1 MRIAPVIWCSWSYS
15 LLKWLCV
22 NSLATRDSEFL
33 NRDTLHACCH
43 VQQITPLP
51 VSWSI
56 IKTDL
61 APHCAETTQ
70 NCAQTTQI
78 ILANLA
84 SKKLILSVLA
94 WPSRSSFDTCPR
106 EDWMTCCKDK
116 PKPSCWS
123 YLLST
128 VNLYQFEQN
137 AHVNVHKFCSPPIDW
152 VGWTFQQHDGQIK
165 FHGIFTKKFKCP
177 GRKIHSKSQSSNDI
191 FLQNVIFPKK
201 RQ

>member
-1 MRIAPVIWCSWSYS
+1 MLVAMFNKSGTKS
-15 LLKWLCV
+15 
-22 NSLATRDSEFL
+22 
-33 NRDTLHACCH
+33 
-43 VQQITPLP
+43 PLP

-94 WPSRSSFDTCPR
+94 WPSRSSFDTCLR
-106 EDWMTCCKDK
+106 EDWMTCCRDK
-116 PKPSCWS
+116 LKPSCWS
-123 YLLST
+123 YSLST
-128 VNLYQFEQN
+128 VNLYQFEQI
-137 AHVNVHKFCSPPIDW
+137 AHVNVHKFCSPPIDS

-165 FHGIFTKKFKCP
+165 FHSIFTKKFKCP
-177 GRKIHSKSQSSNDI
+177 GRKIHSKSQSSNDVFFFFKTTFFRRNGNNSCSFTKLHF
-191 FLQNVIFPKK
+191 FLHTWMLQVYV
-201 RQ
+201 